1 MLSPRAIAI
10 LLKHFDAIDEAVSRR
25 MVRKRPWTEEALTG
39 LLCDLLDGDTQIE
52 ENVGY
57 TLKQVHEDFAKSDEP
72 LSIHFRIEP
81 RQYPKHLERW
91 VTQSDLG
98 LIINYQNQFD
108 PASSVRRAW
117 LLQAKR
123 VFPMA
128 NDNYGVDSEF
138 NSTDAAQTERMK
150 VLRDWAG
157 MDFIRF
163 LLYCPRPK
171 SLQPSLREALN
182 QMRTNAVGGGIF
194 DYTLGLQ
201 LRDDLLSPSP
211 TTAAGLFIA
220 DLDDM
225 PKTLGETH
233 ASLFDKSTPFSW
245 FIVQHLSPDRRFI
258 LRRSLEGRAPDD
270 FDDSN
275 PRAKDVE
282 RLVCGDHRV
291 LETRN
296 LPESLSGDIPPRV
309 LPKYVIEVS
318 VVSGLDRPR
327 VGSGVE

>member
-1 MLSPRAIAI
+1 MLSPRAIVI

-25 MVRKRPWTEEALTG
+25 MIRKRPWTEEALTG
-39 LLCDLLDGDTQIE
+39 LLCDLLDGDSQIE
-52 ENVGY
+52 ENVSY
-57 TLKQVHEDFAKSDEP
+57 TLQQVQEDFTKSDEP
-72 LSIHFRIEP
+72 LSIRFRIET

-98 LIINYQNQFD
+98 LIINYQNQFA
-108 PASSVRRAW
+108 PAHSVRRAW

-128 NDNYGVDSEF
+128 DDNYGVNSEF
-138 NSTDAAQTERMK
+138 KSTDAAQTERMK
-150 VLRDWAG
+150 ALRDWAG

-171 SLQPSLREALN
+171 GLKPSVREALN
-182 QMRTNAVGGGIF
+182 QMRTNALGGQIF

-201 LRDDLLSPSP
+201 LRDDLLSPNP
-211 TTAAGLFIA
+211 TIAAGLFVA
-220 DLDDM
+220 DLDAM
-225 PKTLGETH
+225 PKTLGEAH
-233 ASLFDKSTPFSW
+233 AGLFNTSTPFSW
-245 FIVQHLSPDRRFI
+245 FIVQHLSRNGPFLNQRR
-258 LRRSLEGRAPDD
+258 LHNGASDD
-270 FDDSN
+270 FDGSS
-275 PRAKDVE
+275 PKARDVE

-309 LPKYVIEVS
+309 LPQYVIEVS
-318 VVSGLDRPR
+318 VISGLDRPR
-327 VGSGVE
+327 LGVALG

>member
-25 MVRKRPWTEEALTG
+25 MIRKRPWTEEALTG

-52 ENVGY
+52 ENVSY
-57 TLKQVHEDFAKSDEP
+57 TLKQVHEDFAKFDEP
-72 LSIHFRIEP
+72 LSIRFRIET

-98 LIINYQNQFD
+98 LIINYQNQFA
-108 PASSVRRAW
+108 PAHSVRRAW

-128 NDNYGVDSEF
+128 DDNYEVDSEF
-138 NSTDAAQTERMK
+138 KSTDAAQTERMK
-150 VLRDWAG
+150 ALRDWAG

-171 SLQPSLREALN
+171 GLKPSVREALN
-182 QMRTNAVGGGIF
+182 QMRTNALGGEIF
-194 DYTLGLQ
+194 DYMLGLQ
-201 LRDDLLSPSP
+201 LRDDLLSPNP
-211 TTAAGLFIA
+211 TTAAGLFVA
-220 DLDDM
+220 DLDAM

-245 FIVQHLSPDRRFI
+245 FIVQHLSWNGHFLHRRGLRGRDPDN
-258 LRRSLEGRAPDD
+258 P
-270 FDDSN
+270 DDSN
-275 PRAKDVE
+275 PRSKDVE

-296 LPESLSGDIPPRV
+296 LPESLSGNMPPRV
-309 LPKYVIEVS
+309 LPQYVIEVS
-318 VVSGLDRPR
+318 VISGLDRPR
-327 VGSGVE
+327 LGVGVG